1 MSEKMS
7 DRIKTREWP
16 LAIFTLTVQFAC
28 GAALA
33 TTVYSTVATMR
44 PLGIAVF
51 PAVAV
56 GMLASLL
63 HLGRPLSAG
72 RSLSNLRHSRLSREV
87 FVTSLFAASAL
98 AYSATWFGGWV
109 EWRFA
114 LGIATSALGFA
125 AVIASAMI
133 YTVRSQPVWNSGW
146 VPGSFLGATLLLGAS
161 PALLMGLGTQG
172 LAHQRALLGMIVAGS
187 LLLSVSIVWM
197 LIHVSRTRAE
207 RADSVTSEF
216 SPYQFTARLGITAAS
231 SIVLAGILPI
241 VLICINSLAAASLSG
256 MVPYSAWILAVIVL
270 GTALGRMSMYEV
282 QAGQQKF

>member
-1 MSEKMS
+1 MP
-7 DRIKTREWP
+7 DQIKTREWP
-16 LAIFTLTVQFAC
+16 LAIFTLAVQFAC

-33 TTVYSTVATMR
+33 TTVCSTVATMR

-98 AYSATWFGGWV
+98 VYSAAWFGGWV

-114 LGIATSALGFA
+114 LGITTSALGFA

-161 PALLMGLGTQG
+161 PALFMGLGTQG
-172 LAHQRALLGMIVAGS
+172 LTQRRELLGMVVTGS

-197 LIHVSRTRAE
+197 LIHVSRTCAE

-216 SPYQFTARLGITAAS
+216 SPYQFTARLGITAVS
-231 SIVLAGILPI
+231 SILLAGILPI
-241 VLICINSLAAASLSG
+241 VFICGNSLGAASLSG
-256 MVPYSAWILAVIVL
+256 TTPYSAVILAVIVL
-270 GTALGRMSMYEV
+270 GTALGRMAMYEV

>member
-1 MSEKMS
+1 MS

-16 LAIFTLTVQFAC
+16 LAIFTLAVQFAC

-33 TTVYSTVATMR
+33 TTVCSTVPAMR

-51 PAVAV
+51 PAVVV

-98 AYSATWFGGWV
+98 AYSASWFSGWD
-109 EWRFA
+109 EWRFP
-114 LGIATSALGFA
+114 LGITASAFGFG

-146 VPGSFLGATLLLGAS
+146 VPVSFLGSTLLLGAS
-161 PALLMGLGTQG
+161 PALLVGLETQG
-172 LAHQRALLGMIVAGS
+172 PAQQRALLGMIVTGS
-187 LLLSVSIVWM
+187 LLLSVSMLWM
-197 LIHVSRTRAE
+197 LIHVSRTCAE
-207 RADSVTSEF
+207 RTDSVTSEF
-216 SPYQFTARLGITAAS
+216 SPYQFTARLGITVVS
-231 SIVLAGILPI
+231 SVLLAGILPI
-241 VLICINSLAAASLSG
+241 VLICGNSLVPASLSG
-256 MVPYSAWILAVIVL
+256 TTPYSAAILAVIVF
-270 GTALGRMSMYEV
+270 GTALGRMSLYEV
-282 QAGQQKF
+282 QSGQQKF